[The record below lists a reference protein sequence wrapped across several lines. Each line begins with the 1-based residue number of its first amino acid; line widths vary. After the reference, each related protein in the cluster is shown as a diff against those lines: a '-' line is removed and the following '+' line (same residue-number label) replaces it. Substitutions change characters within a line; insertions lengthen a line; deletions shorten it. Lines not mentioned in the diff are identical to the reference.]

1 MPSFMRDWNDDI
13 RNLLRVEQPVLFQ
26 ISPVYLGDA
35 SLTFDPNDVSDL
47 KHKMRLITEDEE
59 LLESKV
65 EIFRESKVFQLG
77 RLCK

>member
-1 MPSFMRDWNDDI
+1 MTILESFACGTACIVSN
-13 RNLLRVEQPVLFQ
+13 
-26 ISPVYLGDA
+26 ISSLPEVGDA

-59 LLESKV
+59 LVNLRLKSL
-65 EIFRESKVFQLG
+65 ESKVFQLG